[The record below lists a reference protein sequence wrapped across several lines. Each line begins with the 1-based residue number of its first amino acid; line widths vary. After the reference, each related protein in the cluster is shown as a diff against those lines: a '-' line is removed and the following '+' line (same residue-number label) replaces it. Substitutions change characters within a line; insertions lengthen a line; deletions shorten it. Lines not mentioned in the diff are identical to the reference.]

1 MKHVN
6 LPAEIFVMQTAIDDL
21 IEERTERIG
30 GEWRHCPS
38 LLEEISTSIAGN
50 QGYGGHHGA
59 FRSLPLIWVDAAD
72 VITDIDKQTTTWAI
86 EWALSATGPYGT
98 LSQLADY
105 GWAPELVG
113 RIRSVTGKVE
123 GWVRRISALL
133 DPRKAVEISSPC
145 PSCNAS
151 STYHVDS
158 GGERVRQP
166 ALAIIYDEADEHAIG
181 CECRSCNAFWPPGQ
195 FELLARVLSW
205 PFGYRETD
213 GLGGAGVLT
222 TVIFAI
228 RPPIIGYLAGSG
240 VLESQLRILRRVA
253 A

>member
-72 VITDIDKQTTTWAI
+72 VITDIDKQTTTWAV
-86 EWALSATGPYGT
+86 EWELSAKGPYGT
-98 LSQLADY
+98 LTQLADY
-105 GWAPELVG
+105 GWAPEQVG
-113 RIRSVTGKVE
+113 RIRSVTGTVE
-123 GWVRRISALL
+123 AWVRRIGALL
-133 DPRKAVEISSPC
+133 EPRKAQTISAPC

-151 STYHVDS
+151 STHKIDG

-166 ALAIIYDEADEHAIG
+166 ALAICYDADDANVIG
-181 CECRSCNAFWPPGQ
+181 CECRSCGAWWDPGQ
-195 FELLARVLSW
+195 FELLARVLEW
-205 PFGYRETD
+205 PFGYRII
-213 GLGGAGVLT
+213 GAVGSGTLT
-222 TVIFAI
+222 TVIIAI
-228 RPPIIGYLAGSG
+228 RPPIAGRVAGRG
-240 VLESQLRILRRVA
+240 VLQSQLRKVA